1 MQNSPLPDDG
11 EQIHMMGISPNV
23 PFYDLNLAGAQGVP
37 APGRLAQSPAA
48 VSGNAPTFSEPDMR
62 APALTPHDLTQP
74 GIDFYPPLQADPL
87 LPDLA
92 DYDHPTGLDIWPH
105 TSGTIDPSLADHLL
119 DDRPAG
125 LDVTRDATEPD
136 PLLPDLQHPDLT
148 PQVRMLD
155 RPGDLDA
162 SALSV
167 MHLGAT
173 YQQLDDKDY
182 PEVFMDQAGM
192 NSSRTRHMDLLMR
205 GLDAE
210 ER

>member
-37 APGRLAQSPAA
+37 APDRPAQSPAA
-48 VSGNAPTFSEPDMR
+48 ASGNAPTFSGPDMR
-62 APALTPHDLTQP
+62 APALAPYDLSQP
-74 GIDFYPPLQADPL
+74 GIDFYPALQADPL
-87 LPDLA
+87 LPDLD
-92 DYDHPTGLDIWPH
+92 DYDHPSGLDIWPT
-105 TSGTIDPSLADHLL
+105 TSGSIDPSLADHLL
-119 DDRPAG
+119 DDRPTG
-125 LDVTRDATEPD
+125 LDVTHDATEPD
-136 PLLPDLQHPDLT
+136 PPLPDLQHPDLT

-162 SALSV
+162 SALSI

-173 YQQLDDKDY
+173 YQQLDDKGY

-192 NSSRTRHMDLLMR
+192 NTSRTRHMDLLMR